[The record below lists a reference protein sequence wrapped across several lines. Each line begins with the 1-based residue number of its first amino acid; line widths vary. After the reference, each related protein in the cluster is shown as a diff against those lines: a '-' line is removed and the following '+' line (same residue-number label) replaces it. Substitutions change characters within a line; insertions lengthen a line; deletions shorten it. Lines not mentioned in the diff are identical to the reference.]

1 MQSGGARLRKFKSPN
16 KKYRSPNFKTTKRP
30 FSPSPKRKD
39 YEKIAQT
46 KPSQERCTYIDP
58 ESNRRCKLHIGIYPK
73 YCHIHTTLIENLFV
87 APSSI
92 PNGGNGLFA
101 GPLGFKKNDII
112 GEYSQEWMEVK
123 SGRLDKRNGKDKSG
137 EYKDVNYS
145 YIFCDEQKKGQKE
158 KDVQCWDGLDKNSTI
173 VRNANDAHGSK
184 HRNNAYFDT
193 RKGKDGK
200 THVYMIAS
208 RNIAGLREV
217 RCDYGNSYFI

>member
-208 RNIAGLREV
+208 RNIAGMREV

>member
-208 RNIAGLREV
+208 RNIAGMREV
-217 RCDYGNSYFI
+217 RCHYGNSYFI

>member
-30 FSPSPKRKD
+30 FSPSPKKSN
-39 YEKIAQT
+39 YEKVAQT
-46 KPSQERCTYIDP
+46 KPSHERCIYIDP
-58 ESNRRCKLHIGIYPK
+58 VSNRRCKLHIGIYPK
-73 YCHIHTTLIENLFV
+73 YCHIHTTLIENLYV

-137 EYKDVNYS
+137 EYKDVNHS
-145 YIFCDEQKKGQKE
+145 YVFCDEQKKGQKE

-200 THVYMIAS
+200 THVYMIAG
-208 RNIAGLREV
+208 RNIKGLKEIF
-217 RCDYGNSYFI
+217 CDYGPHYF

>member
-1 MQSGGARLRKFKSPN
+1 MEGGARLRKFKSPEKN
-16 KKYRSPNFKTTKRP
+16 YRSPNFKTAKRP
-30 FSPSPKRKD
+30 KSPSPKRRD

-46 KPSQERCTYIDP
+46 KPSTERCTYIDP
-58 ESNRRCKLHIGIYPK
+58 ETNKRCKLHLGIYPK
-73 YCHIHTTLIENLFV
+73 YCHIHTTLIENLYV

-92 PNGGNGLFA
+92 PHGGNGLFA
-101 GPLGFKKNDII
+101 GPYGFKKNDII

-123 SGRLDKRNGKDKSG
+123 SGRLDVRNGKG
-137 EYKDVNYS
+137 KDVNYS
-145 YIFCDEQKKGQKE
+145 YVFCDEQKKGQKE

-184 HRNNAYFDT
+184 HKNNAYFDT

-208 RNIAGLREV
+208 RTIKPLKEIY
-217 RCDYGNSYFI
+217 CDYGPWYF